1 MGTEGRV
8 DLQAHSADAP
18 IADAA
23 EDLLGRAQFASA
35 LADDIRRAPGESG
48 FVIGLTGPWGSG
60 KTSVLKLVE
69 RELGEDAIAVVSFN
83 PWLFSGTEQ
92 LVEHFF
98 AELAGQLEAVGGA
111 RLGKVTKAL
120 RGYGRVVS
128 PFRYLPYVGEIARA
142 SSNAA
147 IDLSGALGGIEVA
160 SAQVQA
166 AKLKERLVDLE
177 RPIVVLVDDLD
188 RLEQDEI
195 VDVVRLVRLV
205 GDFPNLVYL
214 LAFDLA
220 EVESALGETRES
232 GRAYLD
238 KIIHISHS
246 LPPVRPEDLT
256 LVLRGALDEAIPE
269 PSAYRFDQERFVN
282 LFWTEV
288 RALFATVRDVRRYI
302 NVLATTLALL
312 GDEVDLND
320 ILALEALR
328 LFEPEAFEGIVK
340 ARYALTGSLSP
351 ISGVDMDRLMGR
363 ENEADKELVTRIP
376 ALAPRRPENVER
388 IIRQLFPRADV
399 HFGGSIYETGFAQ
412 EWKRTRRVAEIEV
425 LDIYLYRRLAPG
437 ALPAHEV
444 EEAVAAMTDPQRLD
458 EIFGRLGDDELRGLL
473 SRLADFDG
481 AFPDEAPEI
490 AIQAILTRGV
500 GFGDSFRDMAG
511 SVLVTRLLRDL
522 APERIKKTLEHLT
535 YPSLSRRYD
544 LVRTV
549 GFREDKGDRMIEEDD
564 ALELAQQLIESTLA
578 SSAEQ
583 LAGEEDLGP
592 LILLLQREAGEDLQR
607 RLPEWIADDAFFV
620 QLVFGHR
627 WIAYRGTNPDGS
639 VGKVLHLNWPG
650 LLEVIDLEHL
660 RRRIEEID
668 STWVEAEFDEDTMV
682 IWDQARH
689 FADDPAAGEDAASRW
704 PRI

>member
-1 MGTEGRV
+1 MQV
-8 DLQAHSADAP
+8 HSADAP
-18 IADAA
+18 IGDAA

-35 LADDIRRAPGESG
+35 LANDIGRAPTESG

-60 KTSVLKLVE
+60 KTSVLRLIE
-69 RELGEDAIAVVSFN
+69 RELGNDATAVVSFN

-98 AELAGQLEAVGGA
+98 AELAGQLEAIGGDQ
-111 RLGKVTKAL
+111 LGKVTKAL

-128 PFRYLPYVGEIARA
+128 PLRYLPYVGEIARA
-142 SSNAA
+142 SSDAA
-147 IDLSGALGGIEVA
+147 IDLSGALGGIKAA

-166 AKLKERLVDLE
+166 VKLKKRLIGLE
-177 RPIVVLVDDLD
+177 RPIVVMVDDLD
-188 RLEQDEI
+188 RLRENEI

-214 LAFDLA
+214 LAFDLG

-238 KIIHISHS
+238 KIIHISHA

-256 LVLRGALDEAIPE
+256 LVLQAALAGVIPE

-282 LFWTEV
+282 LFWTEI
-288 RALFATVRDVRRYI
+288 RPLFATVRDVRRYT

-312 GDEVDLND
+312 GDEVDLSD

-340 ARYALTGSLSP
+340 ARYALTGGLSP
-351 ISGVDMDRLMGR
+351 ISGLDMARLMGR
-363 ENEADKELVTRIP
+363 ENEADKELVVRIP
-376 ALAPRRPENVER
+376 VLAPRRPEVVER
-388 IIRQLFPRADV
+388 IIRQLFPRAET
-399 HFGGSIYETGFAQ
+399 HFGGSTYEAGFTS

-444 EEAVAAMTDPQRLD
+444 EEAVAAMADRQRLD
-458 EIFGRLGDDELRGLL
+458 EIFGRLGDAELRGLL

-481 AFPDEAPEI
+481 AFPDEAPDI
-490 AIQAILTRGV
+490 AIQALLTRGV
-500 GFGDSFRDMAG
+500 GFGDSFSDMSG
-511 SVLVTRLLRDL
+511 SVLVTRLLRGL
-522 APERIKKTLEHLT
+522 APERIKETVEHLT
-535 YPSLSRRYD
+535 YPNLSRRYD

-549 GFREDKGDRMIEEDD
+549 GYREDSGRGMVEE
-564 ALELAQQLIESTLA
+564 AEAIELARQVIEATLEC
-578 SSAEQ
+578 SAEQ

-592 LILLLQREAGEDLQR
+592 LILLLQREAGEDLQS
-607 RLPEWIADDAFFV
+607 RLPEWLADDAFFV
-620 QLVFGHR
+620 QLVFAHR
-627 WIAYRGTNPDGS
+627 WIAYRGTGHDGS
-639 VGKVLHLNWPG
+639 TSKVLHLNWPG
-650 LLEVIDLEHL
+650 LLEIIDLEHL
-660 RRRIEEID
+660 RYRIEEID
-668 STWVEAEFDEDTMV
+668 STWVEAEFDEDTVV
-682 IWDQARH
+682 IWDQARY
-689 FADDPAAGEDAASRW
+689 FADNPSAGDEAASRW